1 MDKYDPELIR
11 AMNLPKEIMST
22 WAQVFLKSGQTM
34 FVKATAY
41 SVFEETIQN
50 GIEETAETLA
60 MPEIRAKLVTFYDE
74 DDEPTEEE
82 IFLPWENVSAI
93 RFFKPITDGAD
104 RI

>member
-1 MDKYDPELIR
+1 MDKYDPELVR

-60 MPEIRAKLVTFYDE
+60 MPEIRAKLVTFYEQQKAITE
-74 DDEPTEEE
+74 DPLQAT
-82 IFLPWENVSAI
+82 PAPAKSAE
-93 RFFKPITDGAD
+93 THG
-104 RI
+104 

>member
-1 MDKYDPELIR
+1 
-11 AMNLPKEIMST
+11 
-22 WAQVFLKSGQTM
+22 
-34 FVKATAY
+34 
-41 SVFEETIQN
+41 
-50 GIEETAETLA
+50 

>member
-1 MDKYDPELIR
+1 
-11 AMNLPKEIMST
+11 MNLPKEIMST

-41 SVFEETIQN
+41 SVFEETIH
-50 GIEETAETLA
+50 
-60 MPEIRAKLVTFYDE
+60 
-74 DDEPTEEE
+74 DEPTEEE